1 MSKFNTV
8 SNEKIDGRF
17 FGYKLIFHQLRKLS
31 HGSFITRMME
41 KYQERQAWKNK
52 QNETHYESYRWLA
65 IKINRTGSFSIVSF
79 FYFIFDKWT
88 YGERVY

>member
-52 QNETHYESYRWLA
+52 QNETHYESNSLTSYKNQQDRIIFYCKFLL
-65 IKINRTGSFSIVSF
+65 
-79 FYFIFDKWT
+79 FYF
-88 YGERVY
+88 R